1 MVPSETVI
9 RSAQGEDTDLI
20 HTLICELAEYEKL
33 KDKVVCTP
41 AILRSEIFEK
51 NGAEVLIAEC
61 EGCAVGFALFFHN
74 FSTFEGRRGI
84 YMEDLFVRPQYRGR
98 GIGKALI
105 ARVAA
110 LAVSRGCA
118 RFEWACL
125 DWNAP
130 SIEFYRSLGAV
141 PMDEWTVYRLEG
153 NALRCLAKEA

>member
-9 RSAQGEDTDLI
+9 RSAQGEETDLI

-33 KDKVVCTP
+33 
-41 AILRSEIFEK
+41 
-51 NGAEVLIAEC
+51 
-61 EGCAVGFALFFHN
+61 N
-74 FSTFEGRRGI
+74 FSTLEGRRGI

-141 PMDEWTVYRLEG
+141 PMNEWTVYRLEG